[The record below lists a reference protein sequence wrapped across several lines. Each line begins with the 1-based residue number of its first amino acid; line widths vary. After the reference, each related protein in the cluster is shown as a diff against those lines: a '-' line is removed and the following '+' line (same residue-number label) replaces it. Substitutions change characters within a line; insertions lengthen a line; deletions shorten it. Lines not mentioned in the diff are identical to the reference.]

1 MPRTRQLSPISSSV
15 RFRPR
20 RARLAIALTGLVAGL
35 ALAAPAVASAYESPF
50 LGDTPIVGRTD
61 MGVDVCLTPGD
72 PVRAIGNGTV
82 TGIMRNWYGGQPYIW
97 YELTGGPQAG
107 QYVYVAEQ
115 IDHLAR
121 VGQSLQAGDVIA
133 RYAKSGSCLE
143 TGWSM
148 ADGETQAQASTGYT
162 DGQVTTAGVSFA
174 RFLLTLG
181 VTGQFELS
189 AAQTQTNRAATTKR
203 HRKHRTTSAPVAK
216 PAPTRKPTPVPE
228 PASAPAPA
236 PTPKPKPTTKPTPAP
251 KPAPKSTP
259 TPTPAPAPTSNRAP
273 GPGPYPGPNFGP
285 GTEPYWPAP
294 H

>member
-1 MPRTRQLSPISSSV
+1 MPRIRHVITVSFSV
-15 RFRPR
+15 RSRSR
-20 RARLAIALTGLVAGL
+20 RARLVISLAGLVAGL

-50 LGDTPIVGRTD
+50 FGDTPIVGRTD

-72 PVRAIGNGTV
+72 PIRAIGNGTV
-82 TGIMRNWYGGQPYIW
+82 AGIMRNWYSRQPYLW
-97 YELTGGPQAG
+97 YQLTGGPQAG

-115 IDHLAR
+115 IDHLAQ
-121 VGQSLQAGDVIA
+121 VGQSLRAGDVIA

-162 DGQVTTAGVSFA
+162 DGQVTAAGVSFA

-189 AAQTQTNRAATTKR
+189 TPQTQTNRAVTIKR
-203 HRKHRTTSAPVAK
+203 HRKHRTTPAPVA
-216 PAPTRKPTPVPE
+216 
-228 PASAPAPA
+228 
-236 PTPKPKPTTKPTPAP
+236 KPTPAP
-251 KPAPKSTP
+251 KRKFTPKPRPTPTSTP
-259 TPTPAPAPTSNRAP
+259 TP

-294 H
+294 Y

>member
-1 MPRTRQLSPISSSV
+1 
-15 RFRPR
+15 
-20 RARLAIALTGLVAGL
+20 
-35 ALAAPAVASAYESPF
+35 
-50 LGDTPIVGRTD
+50 

-72 PVRAIGNGTV
+72 PIRAIGNGIV
-82 TGIMRNWYGGQPYIW
+82 AGIMRNWYAGQPYIW
-97 YELTGGPQAG
+97 YQLTGGPQAG

-121 VGQSLQAGDVIA
+121 IGQSLQAGDVIA

-148 ADGETQAQASTGYT
+148 ADGETQAEASTGYT
-162 DGQVTTAGVSFA
+162 DGQVTPAGVSFA

-189 AAQTQTNRAATTKR
+189 APQTQPNRASTTKR
-203 HRKHRTTSAPVAK
+203 HRRHRA
-216 PAPTRKPTPVPE
+216 TPVPV
-228 PASAPAPA
+228 A
-236 PTPKPKPTTKPTPAP
+236 TPAP
-251 KPAPKSTP
+251 GAHAGPGAQAQAQAGAQAHAR
-259 TPTPAPAPTSNRAP
+259 APADPRTQAGTEAQAGAGADVRACTRT
-273 GPGPYPGPNFGP
+273 GARIPGPNFGP